1 MDSFL
6 SVALYIYG
14 YKIYL
19 NNHKIYITKNNHIFY
34 LMEKPNLHSQRSR
47 WHLTL
52 RALLFLLMI
61 GYGLS
66 VRASDSKVSINANGT
81 ALENVLK
88 SIEQQTKYRFIY
100 SKETINVSIPV
111 TLNVKDEALTT
122 VLDQLLTRHDI
133 AYTIDKKQI
142 VLNKKAA
149 SQSHPSKQQ
158 VSKGNIIKIV
168 GTVTDTKGE
177 PLIGAS
183 VIVEGENK
191 GVTTDIDGNY
201 EIDVPEGGRLMFS
214 YIGFTPEKKKIDKDG
229 RIDIVMSED
238 SQLLNEV
245 VVIGYGTMDK
255 KELTSAISHV
265 SEKDFLTISS
275 SDPAM
280 LIQGKVPGVSISNT
294 GAADPNNQASIQIR
308 GVASRSAGLSPL
320 IVIDGVPGGSLANV
334 NPNDIA
340 SFDVLKDGAASAI
353 YGTQGSNGVILVTT
367 KKASKD
373 GTTNITYSATLSWD
387 KVNRDLD
394 MMSSTDYREVRLPW
408 GDNGTDLGGDYDW
421 FAGVSRT
428 GFGQKHNISASG
440 GNERANFRISADY
453 KKSHGVDL
461 RSNREEY
468 GGRAS
473 VGLSS
478 KGDLFNLNL
487 NLSPR
492 LISSDAADW
501 NVFRNA
507 IAANPTTPL
516 MDKEDPTRYYNFFG
530 QTSAYNPV
538 EVQKLETNHTDTK
551 MIDMDGTLKLNLL
564 PLLWT
569 GSRECP
575 ITLNTQ
581 ITVAE
586 HRYSYDQKWF
596 RPSTSTMAINAG
608 YDGQASRSYSK
619 TRQDVLEW
627 IGNATGKFGRN
638 NIKLMLGYSYQ
649 YFQNSGFNA
658 ENSDFPNDGLGA
670 DNLGSGEYAKDE
682 GIIGMG
688 SYKNDSKLIAFF
700 GRISYNWDGKYL
712 LTASLRHE
720 GSSKFGKN
728 NKWGNFP
735 AVSIGWRISNE
746 SFMEPSRSW
755 LNDLKIRADYGESGN
770 QNFGSYMSLATMAG
784 YGYSYING
792 RYLQGW
798 GASKNPNP
806 DLKWER
812 AKNWNIGLDFAM
824 FNNRFSGSLNYFRRR
839 TEDLLGDYNVSVP
852 PYMWPTAF
860 VNVGTMENSGFEFD
874 LNVIAVQ
881 SRDFTYSFNVIGST
895 MKNKFIDFSNTK
907 YIGQDFY
914 NMCETENPFP
924 YYYLQRIEKGQSI
937 GNFYMWKYYGIDH
950 NGDWLVYNK
959 AGEVISANRAT
970 EEDKVKVGNGLP
982 KFTMSTT
989 HTFRYRNFDLAL
1001 FFRGAFG
1008 FDLFN
1013 IHDFYYGT
1021 RKYSGN
1027 MLKKA
1032 YGKNFK
1038 INATGTHAVTD
1049 YFLERGDYF
1058 KLDQITLGYT
1068 LNLPN
1073 VRFMNKLRIYGSVTN
1088 VFTITKFSGIDPSTY
1103 PVNGLT
1109 PGALGSC
1116 MYYPTTRQ
1124 FIVGAQIDF

>member
-1 MDSFL
+1 
-6 SVALYIYG
+6 
-14 YKIYL
+14 
-19 NNHKIYITKNNHIFY
+19 
-34 LMEKPNLHSQRSR
+34 MEKPNLHSQRSR

-860 VNVGTMENSGFEFD
+860 VNVGTMENSEFEFD

>member
-1 MDSFL
+1 MEPTKPIKWHPRWYHSLRPLLVLMMLCIGTSLYASADRISL
-6 SVALYIYG
+6 KVNNVALA
-14 YKIYL
+14 
-19 NNHKIYITKNNHIFY
+19 
-34 LMEKPNLHSQRSR
+34 SV
-47 WHLTL
+47 L
-52 RALLFLLMI
+52 R
-61 GYGLS
+61 
-66 VRASDSKVSINANGT
+66 D
-81 ALENVLK
+81 
-88 SIEQQTKYRFIY
+88 IERQTDYSFSY
-100 SKETINVSIPV
+100 SKESVDVSVPV
-111 TLNVKDEALTT
+111 TLTVKDEALIT
-122 VLDQLLTRHDI
+122 VLDKLFAKQDI
-133 AYTIDKKQI
+133 SYKINKKQI
-142 VLNKKAA
+142 VLNKKSA

-700 GRISYNWDGKYL
+700 GRISYDWDGKYL

-1088 VFTITKFSGIDPSTY
+1088 IFTITKFSGIDPSTY

-1109 PGALGSC
+1109 PGAQGSC

>member
-1 MDSFL
+1 MPVDCR
-6 SVALYIYG
+6 
-14 YKIYL
+14 
-19 NNHKIYITKNNHIFY
+19 NR
-34 LMEKPNLHSQRSR
+34 QRR
-47 WHLTL
+47 VLRTL
-52 RALLFLLMI
+52 LVLLMLCI
-61 GYGLS
+61 GAAAHAVGN
-66 VRASDSKVSINANGT
+66 KVSLDVRNAP
-81 ALENVLK
+81 LENVLR
-88 SIEQQTKYRFIY
+88 SIEKQTDYRFFY
-100 SKETINVSIPV
+100 SKETVNVSNRVSVSARNESIRS
-111 TLNVKDEALTT
+111 
-122 VLDQLLTRHDI
+122 VLDRILPPQGISYVIENKRIALKQAPASSANKQLKAENND
-133 AYTIDKKQI
+133 
-142 VLNKKAA
+142 NK
-149 SQSHPSKQQ
+149 
-158 VSKGNIIKIV
+158 VRIT
-168 GTVTDTKGE
+168 GTVTDGHGE
-177 PLIGAS
+177 PLTGVSVMVPGERIG
-183 VIVEGENK
+183 VI
-191 GVTTDIDGNY
+191 TDIDGNY
-201 EIDVPEGGRLMFS
+201 EIEVPQGSQLRFS
-214 YIGFTPEKKKIDKDG
+214 YIGYTPEKKKADKSGKLDV
-229 RIDIVMSED
+229 VMTED
-238 SQLLNEV
+238 SQLLSEV

-265 SEKDFLTISS
+265 GEKDFLTISS

-294 GAADPNNQASIQIR
+294 GAADPNNQSSIQIR
-308 GVASRSAGLSPL
+308 GVASRSAGISPL

-340 SFDVLKDGAASAI
+340 SFDILKDGAASAI

-367 KKASKD
+367 KKGNKD
-373 GTTNITYSATLSWD
+373 GTTTITYSATLSWD

-394 MMSSTDYREVRLPW
+394 MMSSADYREIRLPW

-428 GFGQKHNISASG
+428 GFSQKHNLSAAG
-440 GNERANFRISADY
+440 GNERANYRVSADF

-461 RSNREEY
+461 RSDREEY
-468 GGRAS
+468 GARAS
-473 VGLSS
+473 VNLTS
-478 KGDLFNLNL
+478 KNGLFNLNV

-516 MDKEDPTRYYNFFG
+516 MDKEDPTLYYNFFG

-538 EVQKLETNHTDTK
+538 EVQKLEKNHTDSK

-569 GSRECP
+569 SSRECP
-575 ITLNTQ
+575 LTVNTQ
-581 ITVAE
+581 ITFAE

-608 YDGQASRSYSK
+608 YDGQASQSHSGN
-619 TRQDVLEW
+619 RQDVLEW
-627 IGNATGKFGRN
+627 LANATGRFGKSN
-638 NIKLMLGYSYQ
+638 VKLMLGYSYQ
-649 YFQNSGFNA
+649 YFQNSGFSV
-658 ENSDFPNDGLGA
+658 ENSDFANDGLGA
-670 DNLGSGEYAKDE
+670 DNIGSGEYAKEE
-682 GIIGMG
+682 GVIGMS

-700 GRISYNWDGKYL
+700 GRVSYDWDGKYL

-728 NKWGNFP
+728 HKWGNFP
-735 AVSIGWRISNE
+735 AVSVGWRISKE
-746 SFMEPSRSW
+746 KFMESSRTW
-755 LNDLKIRADYGESGN
+755 LDDLKIRADYGESGN

-784 YGYSYING
+784 YGYSYVNG

-812 AKNWNIGLDFAM
+812 ARNWNVGIDFAM
-824 FNNRFSGSLNYFRRR
+824 FNNRFSGSFNYFQRR

-874 LNVIAVQ
+874 LNVNAVQ
-881 SRDFTYSFNVIGST
+881 SRDFTYSFNIVGST
-895 MKNKFIDFSNTK
+895 MKNKFVDFSNTK

-924 YYYLQRIEKGQSI
+924 YYYLQRIEKGESI
-937 GNFYMWKYYGIDH
+937 GNFYMWKYHGIDH

-959 AGEVISANRAT
+959 DGEVISASRAT

-989 HTFRYRNFDLAL
+989 HTFRYRDFDLSL

-1038 INATGTHAVTD
+1038 ISASGPHAATD

-1073 VRFMNKLRIYGSVTN
+1073 VRFMNKIRIYASVN
-1088 VFTITKFSGIDPSTY
+1088 NIFTITKFSGVDPSTY

-1109 PGALGSC
+1109 PGAQGSC

>member
-1 MDSFL
+1 MEPTKPIKWHPRWYHSLRPLLVLMMLCIGTSLYASADRISL
-6 SVALYIYG
+6 KVNNVALA
-14 YKIYL
+14 
-19 NNHKIYITKNNHIFY
+19 
-34 LMEKPNLHSQRSR
+34 SV
-47 WHLTL
+47 L
-52 RALLFLLMI
+52 R
-61 GYGLS
+61 
-66 VRASDSKVSINANGT
+66 D
-81 ALENVLK
+81 
-88 SIEQQTKYRFIY
+88 IERQTDYSFSY
-100 SKETINVSIPV
+100 SKESVDVSVPV
-111 TLNVKDEALTT
+111 TLTVKDEALIT
-122 VLDQLLTRHDI
+122 VLDKLFAKQDI
-133 AYTIDKKQI
+133 SYKINKKQI
-142 VLNKKAA
+142 VLNKKSA

-201 EIDVPEGGRLMFS
+201 EIDVPEGDRLMFS

-440 GNERANFRISADY
+440 GNERAKFRISADY

-581 ITVAE
+581 ITAAE

-700 GRISYNWDGKYL
+700 GRISYDWDGKYL

-746 SFMEPSRSW
+746 SFMEPSHSW

-1088 VFTITKFSGIDPSTY
+1088 IFTITKFSGIDPSTY

-1109 PGALGSC
+1109 PGAQGSC

>member
-1 MDSFL
+1 
-6 SVALYIYG
+6 
-14 YKIYL
+14 
-19 NNHKIYITKNNHIFY
+19 
-34 LMEKPNLHSQRSR
+34 MEKPNSHAQRSR

-66 VRASDSKVSINANGT
+66 VRASDSKVSIDANGT

-142 VLNKKAA
+142 VLNKKSA

-700 GRISYNWDGKYL
+700 GRISYDWDGKYL

-746 SFMEPSRSW
+746 SFMEPSHSW

-874 LNVIAVQ
+874 MNVIAVQ

>member
-1 MDSFL
+1 MEPTKPIKWHPRWYHSLRPLLVLMMLCIGTSLYASADRISL
-6 SVALYIYG
+6 KVNNVALA
-14 YKIYL
+14 
-19 NNHKIYITKNNHIFY
+19 
-34 LMEKPNLHSQRSR
+34 SV
-47 WHLTL
+47 L
-52 RALLFLLMI
+52 R
-61 GYGLS
+61 
-66 VRASDSKVSINANGT
+66 D
-81 ALENVLK
+81 
-88 SIEQQTKYRFIY
+88 IERQTDYSFSY
-100 SKETINVSIPV
+100 SKESVDVSVPV
-111 TLNVKDEALTT
+111 TLTVKDEALIT
-122 VLDQLLTRHDI
+122 VLDKLFAKQDI
-133 AYTIDKKQI
+133 SYKINKKQI
-142 VLNKKAA
+142 VLNKKSA

-201 EIDVPEGGRLMFS
+201 EIDVPEGDRLMFS

-440 GNERANFRISADY
+440 GNERAKFRISADY

-551 MIDMDGTLKLNLL
+551 MIDMDGTLELNLL

-700 GRISYNWDGKYL
+700 GRISYDWDGKYL

-746 SFMEPSRSW
+746 SFMEPSHSW

-1088 VFTITKFSGIDPSTY
+1088 IFTITKFSGIDPSTY

-1109 PGALGSC
+1109 PGAQGSC

>member
-1 MDSFL
+1 MGKVMPVDCR
-6 SVALYIYG
+6 
-14 YKIYL
+14 
-19 NNHKIYITKNNHIFY
+19 NR
-34 LMEKPNLHSQRSR
+34 QRR
-47 WHLTL
+47 VLRTL
-52 RALLFLLMI
+52 LVLLMLCI
-61 GYGLS
+61 GAAAHAVGN
-66 VRASDSKVSINANGT
+66 KVSLDVRNAP
-81 ALENVLK
+81 LENVLR
-88 SIEQQTKYRFIY
+88 SIEKQTDYRFFY
-100 SKETINVSIPV
+100 SKETVNVSNRVSVSARNESIRS
-111 TLNVKDEALTT
+111 
-122 VLDQLLTRHDI
+122 VLDRILPPQGISYVIENKRIALKQAPASSANKQLKAENND
-133 AYTIDKKQI
+133 
-142 VLNKKAA
+142 NK
-149 SQSHPSKQQ
+149 
-158 VSKGNIIKIV
+158 VRIT
-168 GTVTDTKGE
+168 GTVTDGHGE
-177 PLIGAS
+177 PLTGVSVMVQGERIG
-183 VIVEGENK
+183 VI
-191 GVTTDIDGNY
+191 TDIDGNY
-201 EIDVPEGGRLMFS
+201 EIEVPQGSQLRFS
-214 YIGFTPEKKKIDKDG
+214 YIGYTPEKKKADKSGKLDV
-229 RIDIVMSED
+229 VMTED
-238 SQLLNEV
+238 SQLLSEV

-265 SEKDFLTISS
+265 GEKDFLTISS

-294 GAADPNNQASIQIR
+294 GAADPNNQSSIQIR
-308 GVASRSAGLSPL
+308 GVASRSAGISPL

-340 SFDVLKDGAASAI
+340 SFDILKDGAASAI

-367 KKASKD
+367 KKGNKD
-373 GTTNITYSATLSWD
+373 GTTTISYSATLSWD

-394 MMSSTDYREVRLPW
+394 MMSSADYREIRLPW

-428 GFGQKHNISASG
+428 GFSQKHNLSAAG
-440 GNERANFRISADY
+440 GNERANYRISADF

-461 RSNREEY
+461 RSDREEY
-468 GGRAS
+468 GARAS
-473 VGLSS
+473 VNLTS
-478 KGDLFNLNL
+478 KNGLFNLNV

-516 MDKEDPTRYYNFFG
+516 MDKEDPTLYYNFFG

-538 EVQKLETNHTDTK
+538 EVQKLEKNHTDSK

-569 GSRECP
+569 SSRECP
-575 ITLNTQ
+575 LTVNTQ
-581 ITVAE
+581 ITFAE

-608 YDGQASRSYSK
+608 YDGQASQSHSGN
-619 TRQDVLEW
+619 RQDVLEW
-627 IGNATGKFGRN
+627 LANATGRFGKSN
-638 NIKLMLGYSYQ
+638 VKLMLGYSYQ
-649 YFQNSGFNA
+649 YFQNSGFSV
-658 ENSDFPNDGLGA
+658 ENSDFANDGLGA
-670 DNLGSGEYAKDE
+670 DNIGSGEYAKEE
-682 GIIGMG
+682 GVIGMS

-700 GRISYNWDGKYL
+700 GRVSYDWDGKYL

-728 NKWGNFP
+728 HKWGNFP
-735 AVSIGWRISNE
+735 AVSVGWRISKE
-746 SFMEPSRSW
+746 KFMESSRTW
-755 LNDLKIRADYGESGN
+755 LDDLKIRADYGESGN

-784 YGYSYING
+784 YGYSYVNG

-812 AKNWNIGLDFAM
+812 ARNWNVGIDFAM
-824 FNNRFSGSLNYFRRR
+824 FNNRFSGSFNYFQRR

-874 LNVIAVQ
+874 LNVNAVQ
-881 SRDFTYSFNVIGST
+881 SRDFTYSFNIVGST
-895 MKNKFIDFSNTK
+895 MKNKFVDFSNTK

-924 YYYLQRIEKGQSI
+924 YYYLQRIEKGESI
-937 GNFYMWKYYGIDH
+937 GNFYMWKYHGIDH

-959 AGEVISANRAT
+959 DGEVISASRAT

-989 HTFRYRNFDLAL
+989 HTFRYRDFDLSL

-1038 INATGTHAVTD
+1038 ISASGPHAATD

-1073 VRFMNKLRIYGSVTN
+1073 VRFMNKIRIYASVN
-1088 VFTITKFSGIDPSTY
+1088 NIFTITKFSGVDPSTY

-1109 PGALGSC
+1109 PGAQGSC